1 MNNQTLMNFKTY
13 LIILSCL
20 ILSLSCSSDDSGELN
35 ADRNECK
42 ITEGISPNEDG
53 LNDNFDL
60 TCLADR
66 TGIATLEIFDRNG
79 RKIYE
84 KDNYRDEFI
93 GESDNGNSL
102 VTGTYFYEIAFEIED
117 LEYGFSTKGALYIN
131 VEQ

>member
-1 MNNQTLMNFKTY
+1 MNFKTY
-13 LIILSCL
+13 LIIFSCL
-20 ILSLSCSSDDSGELN
+20 ILAFSCSSDDSDELN
-35 ADRNECK
+35 ANQNKCK
-42 ITEGISPNEDG
+42 ISEGISPNEDG

-60 TCLADR
+60 SCLADR

-93 GESDNGNSL
+93 GDSDNGNSL
-102 VTGTYFYEIAFEIED
+102 VTGTYFYEIAFETED
-117 LEYGFSTKGALYIN
+117 PEYGFNKKGDLYIN

>member
-1 MNNQTLMNFKTY
+1 MNFKMY
-13 LIILSCL
+13 LIIFSCL
-20 ILSLSCSSDDSGELN
+20 ILASSCSSDDSDELN
-35 ADRNECK
+35 ANQNECK
-42 ITEGISPNEDG
+42 ISKGISPNEDG

-60 TCLADR
+60 SCLADR

-93 GESDNGNSL
+93 GDSDNGNSL
-102 VTGTYFYEIAFEIED
+102 VTGTYFYDITFETED
-117 LEYGFSTKGALYIN
+117 PEYGFNTKGDLYIN